1 MRKLHQ
7 EELQAQED
15 HVGMHY
21 ASQASLK
28 GCLGEQ
34 QLYVINQRAGINGHM
49 TRSND
54 GAIRGRGWA
63 ARAVL
68 AAPVGQSK
76 HKSTLGPRDFGGSA
90 ASLPVR
96 QMQEQ
101 AMHKSR
107 INKTVNHDDHPYA
120 NSTTTA
126 LPQAVAVG
134 RDEIFTDIWIDKRA
148 GSQGSLNVS
157 DYATAAQAPASSA
170 PKDAAAITT
179 TRSEIQAALLKSA
192 KALCVEENPQMAH
205 LMTISKKCLHM
216 TS

>member
-28 GCLGEQ
+28 GCFGEQ
-34 QLYVINQRAGINGHM
+34 QLYLINQRAGINGQF

-120 NSTTTA
+120 NSTTTV

>member
-1 MRKLHQ
+1 
-7 EELQAQED
+7 
-15 HVGMHY
+15 
-21 ASQASLK
+21 
-28 GCLGEQ
+28 
-34 QLYVINQRAGINGHM
+34 M

-63 ARAVL
+63 ARAAL

-76 HKSTLGPRDFGGSA
+76 HKSTLGLRDFGGSA
-90 ASLPVR
+90 ASLPAR

-101 AMHKSR
+101 GMR
-107 INKTVNHDDHPYA
+107 KTVDHDDHPYA
-120 NSTTTA
+120 NSKITVLPPA
-126 LPQAVAVG
+126 LPAG
-134 RDEIFTDIWIDKRA
+134 RDESWHS
-148 GSQGSLNVS
+148 GSQVSLTAS
-157 DYATAAQAPASSA
+157 DYATAAHVPASSA